1 LHKGCVFSY
10 LYKLAALCYTDT
22 KLTNICYHKWVSAH
36 FFYCNIA
43 LITKKLPG
51 VILLGKVQ
59 DLENLIMRE
68 LEQHNIELV
77 ALEYRKENR
86 EQMLRIFIDCEAG
99 VDLDLCTQVTR
110 MIKPLV
116 DEGDFY
122 YDHLEVSSPGLDR
135 PLKNDK
141 DFLRFQGYMVKIK
154 MLKEYDG
161 ANKITGVLSG
171 VNDKYI
177 LVKVDEN
184 ILDLPRE
191 SLSTVRLHP
200 DY

>member
-1 LHKGCVFSY
+1 

-36 FFYCNIA
+36 FFYCSA
-43 LITKKLPG
+43 TLVDKKLLG

-59 DLENLIMRE
+59 NLETLIETE
-68 LEQHNIELV
+68 LEPHNIELV

-86 EQMLRIFIDCEAG
+86 DQMLRIFIDSETG
-99 VDLDLCTQVTR
+99 VDLNLCTQVTR
-110 MIKPLV
+110 MVKPLV

-135 PLKNDK
+135 PLKHDK

-161 ANKITGVLSG
+161 PKKISGVLTGV
-171 VNDKYI
+171 NHKYI
-177 LVKVDEN
+177 QVKVEEN

-191 SLSTVRLHP
+191 LLSTVRLHP

>member
-1 LHKGCVFSY
+1 M
-10 LYKLAALCYTDT
+10 
-22 KLTNICYHKWVSAH
+22 
-36 FFYCNIA
+36 
-43 LITKKLPG
+43 ITG
-51 VILLGKVQ
+51 
-59 DLENLIMRE
+59 E

-99 VDLDLCTQVTR
+99 VNLELCTQVTR

-135 PLKNDK
+135 LLKNDK
-141 DFLRFQGYMVKIK
+141 DLLRFQGYMVKIK

-161 ANKITGVLSG
+161 PKKISGVLTGVD
-171 VNDKYI
+171 DKNI
-177 LVKVDEN
+177 QIKQDGN

-191 SLSTVRLHP
+191 LLSTVRLNP
-200 DY
+200 DYLRRKNNV